1 MILNDPELREIVDK
15 GIRVEINNNQYTV
28 ESQRSG
34 SCDGCAF
41 ENDKKCP
48 DLARRYCTS
57 NGGNIL
63 KLKEPFYK

>member
-15 GIRVEINNNQYTV
+15 GIKVEIGEKQYIV

-41 ENDKKCP
+41 ENEKRCHKD
-48 DLARRYCTS
+48 ATRICTS

-63 KLKEPFYK
+63 KLKEPFTK